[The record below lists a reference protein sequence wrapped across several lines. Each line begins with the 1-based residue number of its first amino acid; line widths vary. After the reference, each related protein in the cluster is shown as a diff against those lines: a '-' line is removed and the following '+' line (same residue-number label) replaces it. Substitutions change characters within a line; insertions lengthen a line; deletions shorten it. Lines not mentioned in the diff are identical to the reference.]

1 MEKNHKKKKISV
13 YMYNFGIQCK
23 GENPTFAS
31 ILLSPEWRPLTLPR
45 LHFTNGKQQLKAT
58 AV

>member
-1 MEKNHKKKKISV
+1 
-13 YMYNFGIQCK
+13 MYNFGIQCK

-45 LHFTNGKQQLKAT
+45 LHFRQWKTT
-58 AV
+58 AESQTSLAREEKKES